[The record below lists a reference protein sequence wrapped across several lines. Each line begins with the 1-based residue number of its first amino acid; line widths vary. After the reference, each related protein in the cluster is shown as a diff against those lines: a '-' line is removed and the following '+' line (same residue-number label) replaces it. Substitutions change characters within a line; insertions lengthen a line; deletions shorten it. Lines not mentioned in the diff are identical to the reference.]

1 MLKLV
6 NKYAIYMQLSTKKPF
21 SRLNHENG
29 KQEILKKPAKLIKI
43 ARNNTSNKELT
54 NIKPEFEN
62 KEDYLSKTET
72 NYYNNIKE
80 KVNQNLGTRRFYNY
94 EIERGEDL
102 IDNIPVDPYYEYR
115 IVDLEAEVQEKK
127 K

>member
-1 MLKLV
+1 MNQELK
-6 NKYAIYMQLSTKKPF
+6 
-21 SRLNHENG
+21 
-29 KQEILKKPAKLIKI
+29 
-43 ARNNTSNKELT
+43 NT
-54 NIKPEFEN
+54 KPEFEN

-80 KVNQNLGTRRFYNY
+80 KVNENLGTRRFYNY

-115 IVDLEAEVQEKK
+115 IIDLEAEVQEKK